1 MVAGNEVLVLLCVI
15 KDEGEDAVQLV
26 EEVDS
31 LLLVLRKDNLA
42 VRAGLEGEVAGQRLL
57 EILMV
62 VNLAVHCKDIGML
75 GVVERLCP
83 VHGINDREAL
93 VDQNAFVIAVDAGP
107 VRAAVA
113 LQL

>member
-15 KDEGEDAVQLV
+15 EDEGEDAVQLV

-57 EILMV
+57 EI
-62 VNLAVHCKDIGML
+62 
-75 GVVERLCP
+75 
-83 VHGINDREAL
+83 
-93 VDQNAFVIAVDAGP
+93 
-107 VRAAVA
+107 
-113 LQL
+113 